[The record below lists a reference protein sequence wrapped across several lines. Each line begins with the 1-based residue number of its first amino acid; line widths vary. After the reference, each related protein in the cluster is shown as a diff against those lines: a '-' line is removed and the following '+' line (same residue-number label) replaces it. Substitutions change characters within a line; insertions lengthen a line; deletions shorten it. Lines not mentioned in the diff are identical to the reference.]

1 MFILNLTYCKPIAEV
16 ETYLAEHVAYLDKY
30 YQTGKFICSG
40 SKEPRIGGIIICRA
54 HDRQEV
60 EQMILEDPFSRE
72 MVANYEI
79 IEFTPS
85 KYELA
90 FAPVVG

>member
-40 SKEPRIGGIIICRA
+40 RKEPRIGGIIICRA

-60 EQMILEDPFSRE
+60 E
-72 MVANYEI
+72 
-79 IEFTPS
+79 
-85 KYELA
+85 
-90 FAPVVG
+90 